1 MAQKQQAAAP
11 ARSEEFQAAAHALF
25 GAAREAHKMPHKAW
39 RLLATAMAFLDAA
52 RQIDAAHAPRISRD
66 MVLAAPFHDL
76 SGEEQCI
83 VASVLAFQRDK
94 LRPERES
101 AFLRLKRH
109 NRALALRLAAV
120 LRLADALS
128 EHASLPVAVQHTDGR
143 TVLLMS
149 GSRAAKRL
157 AAVDRSAQQ
166 WRDAIGD
173 IELQL
178 VAARELAA
186 LETHHDGPDL
196 VVEIDMAGR
205 DVAKLSGDMLLH
217 TAARRELRRLFEKML
232 KHTRNVQHRDEPED
246 VHKMRVTTRQL
257 RASLEIVEAA
267 FEPDAIAD
275 FHKSLK
281 RVARAL
287 GAVRDQDVLLS
298 HVRKHRATLP
308 AAEQAA
314 LDRLEHAIDQK
325 RAVGRAQLL
334 TELRSKRYKKFIRRF
349 ATFLTSPE
357 AARAPAPLTGVP
369 PRVRDG
375 AGALLWQRYEELR
388 AFEAVIG
395 HADDV
400 TLHHARIAGKHLR
413 YALEFFAE
421 ALGPHAAEQ
430 IALLTTLQNML
441 GSLHDGVV
449 AQAAIMSLGLA
460 EDVGAQQYGAARTA
474 ESEKLRGELPALWNE
489 LVGIAHR
496 RQLADILVNM

>member
-1 MAQKQQAAAP
+1 
-11 ARSEEFQAAAHALF
+11 
-25 GAAREAHKMPHKAW
+25 
-39 RLLATAMAFLDAA
+39 
-52 RQIDAAHAPRISRD
+52 
-66 MVLAAPFHDL
+66 
-76 SGEEQCI
+76 
-83 VASVLAFQRDK
+83 
-94 LRPERES
+94 
-101 AFLRLKRH
+101 
-109 NRALALRLAAV
+109 
-120 LRLADALS
+120 
-128 EHASLPVAVQHTDGR
+128 LPVAVQHTDGR

-246 VHKMRVTTRQL
+246 VHKIRGTTRPL

-267 FEPDAIAD
+267 FETDAIAD

-308 AAEQAA
+308 DDEQAA

-334 TELRSKRYKKFIRRF
+334 TELRSKRYK
-349 ATFLTSPE
+349 
-357 AARAPAPLTGVP
+357 
-369 PRVRDG
+369 
-375 AGALLWQRYEELR
+375 
-388 AFEAVIG
+388 
-395 HADDV
+395 
-400 TLHHARIAGKHLR
+400 
-413 YALEFFAE
+413 
-421 ALGPHAAEQ
+421 
-430 IALLTTLQNML
+430 
-441 GSLHDGVV
+441 
-449 AQAAIMSLGLA
+449 
-460 EDVGAQQYGAARTA
+460 
-474 ESEKLRGELPALWNE
+474 
-489 LVGIAHR
+489 
-496 RQLADILVNM
+496 